1 MKTYTAK
8 TVEDAVKL
16 ASEELGIE
24 ENDVIFTISEEKKT
38 LLSKKATIVV
48 YELTDAIEFAETYV
62 KNVIESL
69 GIGDVKVKTSLEDDI
84 IRLTID
90 TDHNPVLIGKNGV
103 TLQALNEIVRLA
115 VSGKFRRRFRIL
127 LDIGDYKNNKY
138 SRVAS
143 VARRTAKEVQK
154 THVDVVL
161 DPMPS
166 DERRIVHNVLSNFS
180 HITTESSG
188 EGHRR
193 AVTIKYV
200 EK

>member
-1 MKTYTAK
+1 MKKYTAK
-8 TVEDAVKL
+8 TVEDAVKE

-24 ENDVIFTISEEKKT
+24 ENDLIFTISDEKRG

-48 YELTDAIEFAETYV
+48 YELTDAIEFAEEYI
-62 KNVIESL
+62 KNVVQSL
-69 GIGDVKVKTSLEDDI
+69 GIGEVKVRTSLEDDI
-84 IRLTID
+84 IRITVD

-127 LDIGDYKNNKY
+127 LDIGDYKSSKY

-154 THVDVVL
+154 SKVDVTL

-180 HITTESSG
+180 HIATESSG

-200 EK
+200 E

>member
-1 MKTYTAK
+1 MKKYTAK
-8 TVEDAVKL
+8 TVEEAVKE
-16 ASEELGIE
+16 ASLELGID
-24 ENDVIFTISEEKKT
+24 ENDVIFTIEDEKRG

-48 YELTDAIEFAETYV
+48 YELSDAIEFAEDYV
-62 KNVIESL
+62 RNVIASL
-69 GIGDVKVKTSLEDDI
+69 GIGDVKVRTSLEDDI

-154 THVDVVL
+154 TKVDVTL
-161 DPMPS
+161 EPMPS
-166 DERRIVHNVLSNFS
+166 DERRIIHNVLANFS
-180 HITTESSG
+180 HIATESSG
-188 EGHRR
+188 EGHKR

-200 EK
+200 E

>member
-8 TVEDAVKL
+8 SVEEAVKL
-16 ASEELGIE
+16 AAEELLID
-24 ENDVIFTISEEKKT
+24 ENDVIFTITDEKKG

-48 YELTDAIEFAETYV
+48 YELSDAIEFAEEYI

-69 GIGDVKVKTSLEDDI
+69 GIGSVTTKASLEDDI
-84 IRLTID
+84 IRITID

-127 LDIGDYKNNKY
+127 LDIGDYKNSKY
-138 SRVAS
+138 VRVAS

-180 HITTESSG
+180 HIATESSG
-188 EGHRR
+188 EGRRR

>member
-1 MKTYTAK
+1 MKKYTAK
-8 TVEDAVKL
+8 TVEDAVKE
-16 ASEELGIE
+16 ASEELSIA
-24 ENDVIFTISEEKKT
+24 ENDLIFSVADEKRG
-38 LLSKKATIVV
+38 LLSKKVTIVV
-48 YELTDAIEFAETYV
+48 YELTDTIEYAEEYV

-127 LDIGDYKNNKY
+127 LDVGDYKNSKY
-138 SRVAS
+138 ARVAS

-180 HITTESSG
+180 HIATESSG
-188 EGHRR
+188 EGRRR

>member
-24 ENDVIFTISEEKKT
+24 ENDVIFTISEEKKS
-38 LLSKKATIVV
+38 LLSRKATIVV

-138 SRVAS
+138 ARVAS

>member
-24 ENDVIFTISEEKKT
+24 ENDVIFTISEEKKS

-103 TLQALNEIVRLA
+103 TLQALNEVVRLA

-127 LDIGDYKNNKY
+127 LDIGDYKNSKY
-138 SRVAS
+138 ARVAS